1 MENKLAPYECQFT
14 IEERKKITA
23 HTLQELRKAK
33 GYSQKEVASYIQV
46 KPATFNTYETGRTEP
61 PIEVLVRLSYLY
73 QTPIDYLVQKD
84 RLYRTTT
91 DLQALLDDYQK
102 ALKETETSDDPS
114 EAALKKM
121 LEKMVDKLTVL
132 IQKEETKD
140 SINSDVE

>member
-23 HTLQELRKAK
+23 HTLQELRKTK

-84 RLYRTTT
+84 RQHRTTT
-91 DLQALLDDYQK
+91 DLQAILDDYK
-102 ALKETETSDDPS
+102 KELKKTETSNDPS
-114 EAALKKM
+114 QAAIKEM
-121 LEKMVDKLTVL
+121 LERMIDQLTDL

>member
-23 HTLQELRKAK
+23 HTLQELRKTK

-73 QTPIDYLVQKD
+73 QTPIDYLLQKD
-84 RLYRTTT
+84 RQHRTTT
-91 DLQALLDDYQK
+91 DLQAILDDYK
-102 ALKETETSDDPS
+102 KELKKTETSNDPS
-114 EAALKKM
+114 QAAIKEM
-121 LEKMVDKLTVL
+121 LERMIDQLTDL

>member
-23 HTLQELRKAK
+23 HTLQELRKTK

-84 RLYRTTT
+84 RQHRTTT
-91 DLQALLDDYQK
+91 DLQAILDDYIK
-102 ALKETETSDDPS
+102 ELKKTETSNDPS
-114 EAALKKM
+114 QAAIKEM
-121 LEKMVDKLTVL
+121 LERMIDQLTDL

>member
-23 HTLQELRKAK
+23 HTLQELRKTK

-61 PIEVLVRLSYLY
+61 SIEVLVRLSYLY

-84 RLYRTTT
+84 RQHRTTT
-91 DLQALLDDYQK
+91 DLQAILDDYK
-102 ALKETETSDDPS
+102 KELKKTETSNDPS
-114 EAALKKM
+114 QAAIKEM
-121 LEKMVDKLTVL
+121 LERMIDQLTDL

>member
-23 HTLQELRKAK
+23 HTLQELRKTK

-73 QTPIDYLVQKD
+73 RTPIDYLVQKD
-84 RLYRTTT
+84 RQHRTTT
-91 DLQALLDDYQK
+91 DLQAILDDYK
-102 ALKETETSDDPS
+102 KELKKTETSNDPS
-114 EAALKKM
+114 QAAIKEM
-121 LEKMVDKLTVL
+121 LERMIDQLTDL

>member
-23 HTLQELRKAK
+23 HTLQELRKTK

-84 RLYRTTT
+84 RQYRTTT
-91 DLQALLDDYQK
+91 DLQAILDDYK
-102 ALKETETSDDPS
+102 KELKKTETSNDPS
-114 EAALKKM
+114 QAAIKEM
-121 LEKMVDKLTVL
+121 LERMIDQLTDL

>member
-84 RLYRTTT
+84 RQHRTTT
-91 DLQALLDDYQK
+91 DLQAILDDYK
-102 ALKETETSDDPS
+102 KELKKTETSNDPS
-114 EAALKKM
+114 QAAIKEM
-121 LEKMVDKLTVL
+121 LERMIDQLTDL

>member
-23 HTLQELRKAK
+23 HTLQELRKTK

-84 RLYRTTT
+84 RQYRTTT
-91 DLQALLDDYQK
+91 DLQAILDDYK
-102 ALKETETSDDPS
+102 KELKKTETSNDPS
-114 EAALKKM
+114 QAAIKEM
-121 LEKMVDKLTVL
+121 LERMIDQLTDL
-132 IQKEETKD
+132 IQKKETKD

>member
-23 HTLQELRKAK
+23 HTLQELRKTK

-84 RLYRTTT
+84 RQYRTTT
-91 DLQALLDDYQK
+91 DLQAILDDYK
-102 ALKETETSDDPS
+102 KELKKTETSNDPS
-114 EAALKKM
+114 QAAIKEM
-121 LEKMVDKLTVL
+121 LERMIDKLTDL

>member
-23 HTLQELRKAK
+23 HTLQELRKTK

-84 RLYRTTT
+84 RQYRTAT
-91 DLQALLDDYQK
+91 DLQAMLDDYK
-102 ALKETETSDDPS
+102 KELKKTETSNDPS
-114 EAALKKM
+114 KAAIKEM
-121 LEKMVDKLTVL
+121 LERMIDQLTVL